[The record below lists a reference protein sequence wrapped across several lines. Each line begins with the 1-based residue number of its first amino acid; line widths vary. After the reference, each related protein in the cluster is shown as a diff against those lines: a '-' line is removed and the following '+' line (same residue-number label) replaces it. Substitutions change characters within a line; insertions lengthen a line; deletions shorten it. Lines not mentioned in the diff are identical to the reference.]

1 MTSSTDNAG
10 GRPFRIYSVD
20 HTGIT
25 VSSLQK
31 SLDFWVRVLGF
42 RHLYTWHFE
51 TGVFMEHLVGVKDA
65 STVLAMVQGY
75 GHQIELLEY
84 RAPNDRTMF
93 KPRACDVGS
102 VHIAMY
108 VDDIDALIA
117 RVKEAGWHAVG
128 SPPRIEGGDRDGW
141 KLAYIR
147 DPDGVTL
154 EFLQPALLA
163 QGAEAA
169 ATS

>member
-1 MTSSTDNAG
+1 MSADT
-10 GRPFRIYSVD
+10 FRINSVD

-42 RHLYTWHFE
+42 RHLYTWEFE
-51 TGVFMEHLVGVKDA
+51 NSAFIENLVGVKGA
-65 STVLAMVQGY
+65 SMVLAMVQGY
-75 GHQIELLEY
+75 GHQIELIEY
-84 RAPNDRTMF
+84 QSPADRTLF

-108 VDDIDALIA
+108 VDDIDALID
-117 RVKEAGWHAVG
+117 RVEDAGWLPVAP
-128 SPPRIEGGDRDGW
+128 PPRIEGGDRHGW

-154 EFLQPALLA
+154 EFLQPALNT
-163 QGAEAA
+163 QGTKTAA
-169 ATS
+169 DR

>member
-1 MTSSTDNAG
+1 
-10 GRPFRIYSVD
+10 
-20 HTGIT
+20 
-25 VSSLQK
+25 
-31 SLDFWVRVLGF
+31 
-42 RHLYTWHFE
+42 
-51 TGVFMEHLVGVKDA
+51 
-65 STVLAMVQGY
+65 
-75 GHQIELLEY
+75 
-84 RAPNDRTMF
+84 
-93 KPRACDVGS
+93 
-102 VHIAMY
+102 MY